1 MGEKMSRRPYV
12 REVPPTSW
20 YFRMPRYMRYMTR
33 EVTSIFIGIYTVILL
48 VGLARL
54 QAGPEAWAGYLEA
67 LKTPGSVVFHLLALA
82 FALYNSFTWFNVA
95 PKALPLQFGED
106 IAPDSV
112 VAGGHYAVWIVLSVF
127 ILFWAG
133 VF

>member
-20 YFRMPRYMRYMTR
+20 YFRAPRYMRYMTR

-48 VGLARL
+48 IGLARL
-54 QAGPEAWAGYLEA
+54 SEGQVQWEGFLAA
-67 LKTPGSVVFHLLALA
+67 LRTPASVIFHLLALA

-95 PKALPLQFGED
+95 PKALPLQFGEEL
-106 IAPDSV
+106 APDSV
-112 VAGGHYAVWIVLSVF
+112 VASGHYVVWVLLSLF